1 MRTVYSHTHSM
12 SWKVHGLR
20 FEGCATDYA
29 FAINL
34 DKPGITNQPRA
45 EHNNFKL
52 YDVSFGNYLEVT
64 SETHSIR
71 QQQWL
76 RRRCR
81 C

>member
-1 MRTVYSHTHSM
+1 M

-29 FAINL
+29 FVINL